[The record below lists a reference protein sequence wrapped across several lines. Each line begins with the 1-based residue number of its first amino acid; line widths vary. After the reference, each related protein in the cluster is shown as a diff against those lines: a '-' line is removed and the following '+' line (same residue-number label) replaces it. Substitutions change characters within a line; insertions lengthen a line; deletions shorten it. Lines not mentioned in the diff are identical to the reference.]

1 MKYPPDLRK
10 IVKAMPTGTHL
21 ACKAYI
27 EGKWILIDATWD
39 VSLKRAGF
47 PVNEKWDGIS
57 DTKNAV
63 KPIIEIIHDSIDDR
77 VRYAAQHRSLWTDAE
92 IQAYERFPSLF
103 NAWLDSLRVR
113 ANRA

>member
-1 MKYPPDLRK
+1 
-10 IVKAMPTGTHL
+10 MPTGTHL